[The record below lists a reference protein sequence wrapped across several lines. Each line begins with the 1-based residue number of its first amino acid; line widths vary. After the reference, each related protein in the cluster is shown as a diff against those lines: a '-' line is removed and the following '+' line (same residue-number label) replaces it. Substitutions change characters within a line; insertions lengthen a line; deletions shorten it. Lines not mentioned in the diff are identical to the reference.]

1 MSTGLPEYTDIDRRR
16 TRVYRRETDAN
27 RTLVPDEAPGIGGT
41 QPIALKKEGLFD
53 GLSVAQV
60 LAGAGAAATS
70 VLLASKIG
78 VYGSVIGAAVS
89 SVVTVLATQVY
100 RKALTAGAKKLSSG
114 VLEGESRVGA
124 RPKEGLGAEGALG
137 AASYANGTHG
147 ARLAPTKLQARA
159 AAQRAA
165 VQRKV
170 VVASAV
176 VAVAAVALCA
186 GGVLL
191 ATAGEGLGDRA
202 PALFGA
208 ADDTAEVQDTNGAA
222 PVPNG
227 MGPVGDANGNG
238 AGQADNASSDS
249 GTTSSSSTGAGTSN
263 DSSTGTAAGAGASSS
278 GTSSSTGNTG
288 DSSSSDSATGAG
300 TDSSSSDSA
309 NSGTATDQPKTDS
322 SPAATTGTASAS

>member
-1 MSTGLPEYTDIDRRR
+1 MSTGLPKYTDIDRRR
-16 TRVYRRETDAN
+16 TRVYRPEADAN

-100 RKALTAGAKKLSSG
+100 RKALTAGAKKLSSS
-114 VLEGESRVGA
+114 VLEGEPRVGA
-124 RPKEGLGAEGALG
+124 RPGEGLEAEGAG
-137 AASYANGTHG
+137 IASYANGAQG

-170 VVASAV
+170 VLASAV

-208 ADDTAEVQDTNGAA
+208 TEDAAGVQGTDEPAPAADGTRTT
-222 PVPNG
+222 
-227 MGPVGDANGNG
+227 GDAGG
-238 AGQADNASSDS
+238 DPTGQATASSS
-249 GTTSSSSTGAGTSN
+249 KGGGASSSSASTDTGAGAATGTDSSSSGTA
-263 DSSTGTAAGAGASSS
+263 SSTGTA
-278 GTSSSTGNTG
+278 G
-288 DSSSSDSATGAG
+288 DSSSSDAATDTG
-300 TDSSSSDSA
+300 TDSGSSDSA
-309 NSGTATDQPKTDS
+309 SSGTATDLSKTDGS
-322 SPAATTGTASAS
+322 ATATGTASAS